1 LTEEKRKNNK
11 KINAML
17 VEKGKYKGMK
27 KEEIFELLRKE
38 GFSKI
43 YVWEDYPGSYYPYH
57 THDFYSAHIVIDG
70 KIKIRTDDG
79 EFEFM
84 GGDRFDVEKGEKH
97 LAKVGPEGCIY
108 IVAEK

>member
-1 LTEEKRKNNK
+1 
-11 KINAML
+11 ML

-38 GFSKI
+38 GFNKI

-97 LAKVGPEGCIY
+97 SAKVGPEGCVY